1 MKFHKDLSLKY
12 SMRSSYIYYIY
23 VQMFALD
30 LKKKNGL
37 KVGGR
42 AKN

>member
-1 MKFHKDLSLKY
+1 
-12 SMRSSYIYYIY
+12 MRSSYIYYIY

-30 LKKKNGL
+30 FTKNGL

-42 AKN
+42 AKK